1 MNRRTL
7 LVLVAAAAIVVGWA
21 IWLNGSSRHESD
33 GERRALLIP
42 SLAEGLDSIERLRIT
57 GPGAETLVTLA
68 RSESGWVVAERDDW
82 PADVGQLRGFLVGLS
97 QARKL
102 EAKTALSRNYS
113 QLGVEDVSEP
123 AGKGVR
129 LDLDWPDASTSLIIG
144 LNNPNGRGSF
154 VRTPGQAQSWLTDTD
169 LAVERNPARWLS
181 RSLLSVAESELAS
194 LSLEQPDGKTLQLS
208 RSEASD
214 QDVWMLQPLPD
225 GRQANQTAL
234 AGAAGFLDGLRLEDV
249 KRAEPPEDAPER
261 VATFIRRDGVRI
273 ALRLWPDDAGQ
284 TQSGAM
290 PWAAIDVDFDESRA
304 QEYHTLEWRKDQRA
318 LAAAEEPAPGAES
331 ADEVSDQPERPEAAG
346 DTASAAGT
354 PDRSGDTDDVPADRA
369 AAADGTDAVSPSSL
383 DVAARVAASRAE
395 AQALDARLDGWL
407 FKLPAFKLANL
418 RRESQDFLTPES

>member
-7 LVLVAAAAIVVGWA
+7 LVLAAAAAIVLGWA

-33 GERRALLIP
+33 GERRALLVP

-57 GPGAETLVTLA
+57 GAGAKTLVTLA
-68 RSESGWVVAERDDW
+68 RSESGWAVAERDDW

-181 RSLLSVAESELAS
+181 RSLLSVAASELAA
-194 LSLEQPDGKTLQLS
+194 LSLEQSDGKTLQLS

-214 QDVWMLQPLPD
+214 QDVWTLQPLPD

-249 KRAEPPEDAPER
+249 KRAEAPEDAPER
-261 VATFIRRDGVRI
+261 VATFIRRDGVRVS
-273 ALRLWPDDAGQ
+273 LRLWPDDAGQ
-284 TQSGAM
+284 AQPGTM
-290 PWAAIDVDFDESRA
+290 PWAAIDVDFDESLA
-304 QEYHTLEWRKDQRA
+304 LEHHTLEWRKDQRA
-318 LAAAEEPAPGAES
+318 LAAAKEPAPGAER
-331 ADEVSDQPERPEAAG
+331 ADEVSDQPERPEPADEAG
-346 DTASAAGT
+346 SAAEA
-354 PDRSGDTDDVPADRA
+354 PDRSGDTDDVPADPVA
-369 AAADGTDAVSPSSL
+369 ATDDADAAPPSAL

-395 AQALDARLDGWL
+395 AQALDAKLDGWL

-418 RRESQDFLTPES
+418 LRESQDFLAPES

>member
-1 MNRRTL
+1 ML
-7 LVLVAAAAIVVGWA
+7 AVAAAIVVSWA

-33 GERRALLIP
+33 GERRALLVP
-42 SLAEGLDSIERLRIT
+42 SLAEGLDSIQRLRIT
-57 GPGAETLVTLA
+57 GPGAETLVTLV

-113 QLGVEDVSEP
+113 QLGVEDVGEP

-129 LDLDWPDASTSLIIG
+129 LDLNWPDASTSLIIG

-181 RSLLSVAESELAS
+181 RSLLSVSDSELAS
-194 LSLEQPDGKTLQLS
+194 LSLEQPDGETLQLS

-214 QDVWMLQPLPD
+214 QDVWTLQPLAD

-249 KRAEPPEDAPER
+249 KRAEAPEDAPER

-284 TQSGAM
+284 VQPGVM
-290 PWAAIDVDFDESRA
+290 PWAAIDVDFDESLA
-304 QEYHTLEWRKDQRA
+304 LEHHTMEWRKDQRA
-318 LAAAEEPAPGAES
+318 LAAAQEPAPGAGS
-331 ADEVSDQPERPEAAG
+331 ADEVSDQPEWPEPAG
-346 DTASAAGT
+346 DAAAAAGT
-354 PDRSGDTDDVPADRA
+354 SARSGDTDDVPAEPAVATDDA
-369 AAADGTDAVSPSSL
+369 DAVSPSSL

-407 FKLPAFKLANL
+407 FKLPAFKLASL
-418 RRESQDFLTPES
+418 RRETEDFLTPES